1 MTPLEFDQ
9 VVGKF
14 GLEVSEGRS
23 HRKAKL
29 YYQGELIISTLR
41 SRSPKE
47 FEEHQVRR
55 QLKLD
60 SRQLRAAVRC
70 TLGREDYI
78 DILRKKGL
86 LDD

>member
-1 MTPLEFDQ
+1 MTPREFDR
-9 VVGKF
+9 VVGKL
-14 GLEVSEGRS
+14 GLEVSEGGS
-23 HRKAKL
+23 HRKAKF

-78 DILRKKGL
+78 DILREKGL
-86 LDD
+86 LDG